1 MVWSGLWV
9 CLSFFISNTNHR
21 KSLSLS
27 SYDPEIPLKTGGWAR
42 FRLRWCKVVRFA
54 MSVTFSERSAT
65 CKEQSSNQHRQ
76 FHRSFSNRIINNH
89 ANLPYRLSLNKL
101 CMHDS
106 THHQIIELYTF
117 FQQKSTFSQCLCSA
131 HKRMRKLK
139 WTYDNT
145 YLLSFYMYKSMFPS
159 AKYAYQTVG
168 CHFIVEMFV
177 FVYDI
182 KYLLMIML
190 IRFKQIVATNNFK
203 NNCGAPSFL

>member
-145 YLLSFYMYKSMFPS
+145 YLLSFHI
-159 AKYAYQTVG
+159 Q
-168 CHFIVEMFV
+168 
-177 FVYDI
+177 
-182 KYLLMIML
+182 
-190 IRFKQIVATNNFK
+190 QIYVPFGKLCISNRWL
-203 NNCGAPSFL
+203 SFYCWNVCICLWY